1 MTIEDII
8 ANDLNLRKKGNFY
21 YCFSGT
27 HEDKN
32 PSMSFWK
39 SKNKFKCFSCGFKY
53 DIFDHKKRG
62 HKISK
67 DLNYISNQNTPITYS
82 QPRDLKNFTKTGK
95 YINDY
100 FKRRKIDLNAFD
112 FLNLR
117 QSSNYNVIIF
127 PIFNEFGTHISNKYR
142 NIDNKKIHFDKNTN
156 CKTFYNI
163 NNTDI
168 NRPLFITEGESDLLS
183 VLMAFKN
190 TSFKN
195 VVSLS
200 TGVNSNVSP
209 RMINLLKKFP
219 EIILCFDNDEAGQFG
234 QTKLFNLLSE
244 NNVNCSLFQW
254 GDLKFNDLNDVLI
267 NTDYK
272 YLKNLLINNCK
283 FRAKKN
289 HLIK

>member
-8 ANDLNLRKKGNFY
+8 ASDLKLRKKGNFY

-39 SKNKFKCFSCGFKY
+39 TKNKFKCFSCGFKY
-53 DIFDHKKRG
+53 DIFDHKRNGYKFLND
-62 HKISK
+62 S
-67 DLNYISNQNTPITYS
+67 NYISNQSISISYS
-82 QPRDLKNFTKTGK
+82 QPRDLNNFTKTGK
-95 YINDY
+95 YINNY
-100 FKRRKIDLNAFD
+100 FKHRKIDLNAFD

-117 QSSNYNVIIF
+117 QSSNYKVIIF
-127 PIFNEFGTHISNKYR
+127 PIYNEFGTHISNKYR
-142 NIDNKKIHFDKNTN
+142 NVDTKTIYFDKNTN

-183 VLMAFKN
+183 VLTAFKN
-190 TSFKN
+190 TNFKN

-200 TGVNSNVSP
+200 TGVNSNISP
-209 RMINLLKKFP
+209 NMINLLKKFP
-219 EIILCFDNDEAGQFG
+219 EVVLCFDNDEAGQTG
-234 QTKLFNLLSE
+234 QKKLFNILLE
-244 NNVNCSLFQW
+244 NNVNCSLFKW
-254 GDLKFNDLNDVLI
+254 GNLKFNDLNDILT
-267 NTDYK
+267 NTNYK
-272 YLKNLLINNCK
+272 YLKNILIDSCK

-289 HLIK
+289 HLIN